1 VRYLII
7 FLFLLGCGYQVTP
20 DATTI
25 EYGKTENGK
34 EKISK
39 TIKQTFKWGLRLNGV
54 NTK

>member
-7 FLFLLGCGYQVTP
+7 FLFLLGCNYQVRP
-20 DATTI
+20 DTTTVD
-25 EYGKTENGK
+25 YGTVENGK

-54 NTK
+54 NK